1 MTLGLLLA
9 GALLPPLRRA
19 IALLRIVLML
29 LDLTSTLAHEGIH
42 GVIHEAIPKP
52 IHGAMQSAIQR
63 AIDHRAAAMPAIVT
77 VSEPTPTPSVTPSF
91 TPSLARARPLAA
103 AGSAP
108 RVFERGTDGVT
119 PEQRLEGPAGE
130 PGEPAGERCARPR
143 SAHQEHAR

>member
-19 IALLRIVLML
+19 IALLRILLML

-42 GVIHEAIPKP
+42 GAIQGWM
-52 IHGAMQSAIQR
+52 HGAMQSAIQR
-63 AIDHRAAAMPAIVT
+63 AIDHRAAAMPAIVA
-77 VSEPTPTPSVTPSF
+77 VSEPTPTPTPSVTPSF

>member
-19 IALLRIVLML
+19 IALLRILLML

-42 GVIHEAIPKP
+42 GAIQGWM
-52 IHGAMQSAIQR
+52 HGAMQSAIQR

-130 PGEPAGERCARPR
+130 PGEPAGERCARTR